1 MLSYLASICN
11 PVGLILPSHVIGS
24 YMLWAVWRE
33 KALGCRNFCRT
44 EKTSK
49 ENWKL
54 VSDINS
60 VKIELLRSLPLAQ
73 GSITAIN
80 IYVFVDAII
89 VADYAAGYAVIM
101 YQANSVSQGL
111 VTSKSRISKL
121 LQFPDSN

>member
-1 MLSYLASICN
+1 MSLVVTCCELYDEKKRWDVEIS
-11 PVGLILPSHVIGS
+11 VGLKKLQRKI
-24 YMLWAVWRE
+24 E
-33 KALGCRNFCRT
+33 
-44 EKTSK
+44 
-49 ENWKL
+49 KL

-60 VKIELLRSLPLAQ
+60 VKIELLRSRPLAQ

>member
-1 MLSYLASICN
+1 MSLVVTCCELYDEKKPWDVEIS
-11 PVGLILPSHVIGS
+11 VGLKKLERKI
-24 YMLWAVWRE
+24 E
-33 KALGCRNFCRT
+33 
-44 EKTSK
+44 
-49 ENWKL
+49 KL